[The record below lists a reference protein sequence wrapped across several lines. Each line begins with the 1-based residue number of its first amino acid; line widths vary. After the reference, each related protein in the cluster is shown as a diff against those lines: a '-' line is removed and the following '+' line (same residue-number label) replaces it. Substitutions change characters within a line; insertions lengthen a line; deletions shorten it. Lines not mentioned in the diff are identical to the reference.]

1 MSLCIT
7 IPAQPAIPDMEYYD
21 EKTQEF
27 VTIPGK
33 PAIKEQVLR
42 LEHSLV
48 SLSKWESKWCKP
60 FLSKKGLTPEETLDY
75 IRCMTITQNV
85 SPDVYER
92 LPEESIK
99 QISEYI
105 NAPMT
110 ATWFPKETEKKGGS
124 NEAVTSELIYYW
136 MVALQIP
143 PQYDKWHLNR
153 LITLIR
159 ICNAKNAPPKKMS
172 KRSIMS
178 QNAALNAARRK
189 QLNSKG

>member
-1 MSLCIT
+1 MPLYIT
-7 IPAQPAIPDMEYYD
+7 VPAQQAIPDMEFFD

-33 PAIKEQVLR
+33 PAIKETVLK

-48 SLSKWESKWCKP
+48 SLSKWEAKHCKP
-60 FLSKKGLTPEETLDY
+60 FLSKNALTEEETLDY
-75 IRCMTITQNV
+75 IRCMTLTQNV
-85 SPDVYER
+85 PPEIYIR
-92 LPEESIK
+92 LPEDAIK

-110 ATWFPKETEKKGGS
+110 ATWFSKEAEKKGK
-124 NEAVTSELIYYW
+124 NETVTSELIYYW
-136 MVALQIP
+136 MIALQIP
-143 PQYDKWHLNR
+143 MECQKWHLNR
-153 LITLIR
+153 LITLVK
-159 ICNAKNAPPKKMS
+159 ICNIKNDPPKKMS

>member
-1 MSLCIT
+1 MPLCIT
-7 IPAQPAIPDMEYYD
+7 IPAQPAIPDLEFFD

-27 VTIPGK
+27 VMIPGK
-33 PAIKEQVLR
+33 PAIKETVLK

-48 SLSKWESKWCKP
+48 SLSKWEAKHCKP
-60 FLSKKGLTPEETLDY
+60 FLSKNALTEEETIDY
-75 IRCMTITQNV
+75 VRCMTLTQNV
-85 SPDVYER
+85 PPDIYNRLSPEQVT
-92 LPEESIK
+92 

-110 ATWFPKETEKKGGS
+110 ATWFSKETEKKGK
-124 NEAVTSELIYYW
+124 NETVTSELIYYW
-136 MVALQIP
+136 MIALQIP
-143 PQYDKWHLNR
+143 WDCQKWHLNR
-153 LITLIR
+153 LITLVR
-159 ICNAKNAPPKKMS
+159 ICQIKNEPPQKMS